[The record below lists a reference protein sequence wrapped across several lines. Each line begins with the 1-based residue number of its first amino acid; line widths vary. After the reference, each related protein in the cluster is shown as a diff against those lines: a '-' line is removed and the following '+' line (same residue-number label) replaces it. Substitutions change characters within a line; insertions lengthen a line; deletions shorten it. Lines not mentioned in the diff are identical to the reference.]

1 MRTLLFAIAAVVV
14 VTLTGASLA
23 QSRGAG
29 HLTGA
34 PPTFTPGFAVLPA
47 PSISPGVQPP
57 AFRNG
62 TVFFYSD
69 LGYAPIAP
77 QPVSVVVVQPPP
89 APPQP
94 EEQPPAA
101 RPLLLELEGDQ
112 WVQVDHFRNTSPATD
127 AGRSRKPALKPLP
140 TILVFRDHR
149 EEVTSAYAIVGDA
162 LYAQTDYWITGAWT
176 KKIALADLDLPAT
189 IETNQQRGVAFKL
202 PGGSNE
208 VVLQP

>member
-1 MRTLLFAIAAVVV
+1 MRALLFAIAAVAVL
-14 VTLTGASLA
+14 TLTGTSLA

-29 HLTGA
+29 RAPVA
-34 PPTFTPGFAVLPA
+34 PPAFTPGFAVLPA
-47 PSISPGVQPP
+47 PNISPRVHPP

-77 QPVSVVVVQPPP
+77 QPVSVIVVQPPP
-89 APPQP
+89 AAPQA

-101 RPLLLELEGDQ
+101 RPLLLELQGDQ
-112 WVQVDHFRNTSPATD
+112 WVQVDHFRNTSPAPD

-140 TILVFRDHR
+140 TILVFRDRR

-162 LYAQTDYWITGAWT
+162 LYAQTDYWATGAWT

-189 IETNQQRGVAFKL
+189 IEANQQRGVAFRL
-202 PGGSNE
+202 PGGPNE